1 MAAALCGILLAA
13 RRIRYRRLLTLGRL
27 RTLRPY
33 ESGGL
38 LPEAAQRYCLPLLHP
53 VPPAPPAHGGR
64 ALRPRPR
71 GHPQGRPAD
80 RHQPHERRRLAV
92 SAPLPHGF
100 AGRSPARC
108 LLGRRPELGI
118 PDLRLGAH
126 VAGRLRLVAGPPA
139 QDVGVFRCLPHR
151 PHPRLLPHLGDPRRC
166 RPRTVGTLQ
175 PRHAL
180 PAEELRG
187 MGFDLAEGR
196 YTTPPTDGWILE
208 RLFGELAGEVRTK
221 YLRNGHLQPA
231 CATQRRVQQLFPGD
245 DERSKRLRD
254 GFLALLDDV
263 LFVEDPY
270 RKGHYHP
277 ASQPNRPSPSS
288 CSPPNSRRPST
299 ACTTTSSTAATT
311 GSGRSRPYASCRCC
325 SEPPTCSPAARTSA

>member
-1 MAAALCGILLAA
+1 MEAYCRKRRSDIAFHCYIQYHLHLQLTEAVRYAHARGVILKGDLPIGISRTSADAWQFPRLFHMDSQAGAPPDAFSAAGQNWGFPTYDWERMSRDDYAWWRA
-13 RRIRYRRLLTLGRL
+13 RL
-27 RTLRPY
+27 RKMSEYFDAYRIDHILGFFRIWEIPVDAVH
-33 ESGGL
+33 GL
-38 LPEAAQRYCLPLLHP
+38 LGHFN
-53 VPPAPPAHGGR
+53 PAMPY
-64 ALRPRPR
+64 
-71 GHPQGRPAD
+71 
-80 RHQPHERRRLAV
+80 
-92 SAPLPHGF
+92 
-100 AGRSPARC
+100 
-108 LLGRRPELGI
+108 
-118 PDLRLGAH
+118 
-126 VAGRLRLVAGPPA
+126 
-139 QDVGVFRCLPHR
+139 
-151 PHPRLLPHLGDPRRC
+151 
-166 RPRTVGTLQ
+166 
-175 PRHAL
+175 

-231 CATQRRVQQLFPGD
+231 CATQRRVLQLFPGD

-277 ASQPNRPSPSS
+277 ASQPNRPSLSS
-288 CSPPNSRRPST
+288 CSPPNCRRPST